1 MEPLWTLLSAHGAR
15 HPRMEPCDAV
25 KLVYQSVLGGGHLIT
40 DPAQSLERLAEEYAA
55 VPQTAGPLYEALG
68 NGVVRVHLSRLD
80 AWGVGLEALN
90 GWFVRSA
97 AACPGTRKGL
107 EAALE
112 ELIRAAEAGLLPFSP
127 AALAEYLRGY
137 RAAGCPPVSHSAAY
151 RAAYH
156 PAYRVGLRSL
166 LPEELRACGI

>member
-1 MEPLWTLLSAHGAR
+1 
-15 HPRMEPCDAV
+15 MEPCDAV

-40 DPAQSLERLAEEYAA
+40 DPARSLERLAEEYAA
-55 VPQTAGPLYEALG
+55 VPQTVGPLYEALE

-107 EAALE
+107 EAALS
-112 ELIRAAEAGLLPFSP
+112 LI
-127 AALAEYLRGY
+127 
-137 RAAGCPPVSHSAAY
+137 H
-151 RAAYH
+151 
-156 PAYRVGLRSL
+156 
-166 LPEELRACGI
+166 I

>member
-1 MEPLWTLLSAHGAR
+1 
-15 HPRMEPCDAV
+15 MEPCDAV

-40 DPAQSLERLAEEYAA
+40 DPARSLERLAEEYAA
-55 VPQTAGPLYEALG
+55 VPQTVGPLYEALG

-97 AACPGTRKGL
+97 AACPGTRKAL
-107 EAALE
+107 EASLW
-112 ELIRAAEAGLLPFSP
+112 ELIRAAEARLLPFSP

-137 RAAGCPPVSHSAAY
+137 RAVSHSAAY

-166 LPEELRACGI
+166 LPEELRTCGT